1 METFLSI
8 IVGIGLAAACGFRVF
23 VPLLILNLAAL
34 SGYFVL
40 PEGFSWLGS
49 TYATLAFTIATLLE
63 ITGYY
68 ISWIDNVLDTIAAP
82 AAVIAGTITTAAFAT
97 NLPPFL
103 KWTAALIAG
112 GGTAGL
118 IQASTVT
125 LRAKTSLATGGGGN
139 PLFSTFELG
148 VSVFIALL
156 AIFIPVLCL
165 VLIALFFLWVLR
177 KAGGLLSG
185 RFKNKQNN

>member
-8 IVGIGLAAACGFRVF
+8 IVGIVLAAACGFRVF

>member
-40 PEGFSWLGS
+40 PESFSWLGS
-49 TYATLAFTIATLLE
+49 TYATLAFAIATLLE

-68 ISWIDNVLDTIAAP
+68 IPWIDNVLDTIAAP

-118 IQASTVT
+118 IQASTVA
-125 LRAKTSLATGGGGN
+125 LRATTSLATGGGGN

>member
-49 TYATLAFTIATLLE
+49 TYATLAFAIATLLE

-68 ISWIDNVLDTIAAP
+68 IPWIDNVLDTIAAP

-118 IQASTVT
+118 IQASTVA